1 MGNLN
6 YGIIGNCKTAAL
18 ISDKGSIDWFCL
30 PDFSSA
36 SVFASLLDSERGGH
50 FTVNVHKESIIS
62 QSYIHQTCIL
72 STRFSTPDGEFE
84 ILDFMPRYKN
94 DRQDYVMP
102 ADIIRYIRY
111 ISGKPKLTLDYDP
124 RLGYARNDTHSE
136 IRTDYIKSWS
146 ANGKYESI
154 YLYSDFSL
162 ESIFHHEEITLTE
175 DHYILISYNQKLLN
189 QDIDSINLEMQR
201 TKVYW
206 LDWVNRTIR
215 FKHYREVIIRSALTL
230 KLLSFQNSGA
240 ILAAVTTS
248 LPETIGENRNWDYRF
263 CWIRD
268 ASMTITVLT
277 KIAHYNVAERFLR
290 FIIDVIPYKDEKIQ
304 IMYGIRGEK
313 KLTEKE
319 LPWLSGYEGSK
330 PVRIGNDAY
339 RQKQHD
345 IYGVL
350 LDVIH
355 KAFNLFSNDVTRGE
369 ELWTVARTLVRSVER
384 NWQKPDRGIWEF
396 RSQNRHFVFSKV
408 LSWVAMDRGVKL
420 AKMLGQHNYI
430 EPWIKTRDAI
440 RREIYQKGW
449 NEKMKAFTQ
458 CYDNNDMDAANLLM
472 ANYGFI
478 DPKDPKF
485 VSTVEKTQEELSQDG
500 LMYRY
505 KNKDDFGMPS
515 SAFTVCS
522 FWLVKALFQTGKRK
536 EAIKLFDNLL
546 KHGNHLGLFS
556 EDMDFKS
563 KRLLGNFPQGYSHL
577 SLIDAATALTGTS
590 VEENEAIMNRIEHI
604 HETRKTEVSQ

>member
-1 MGNLN
+1 MNSMN
-6 YGIIGNCKTAAL
+6 YGIIGNCRTAAL
-18 ISDKGSIDWFCL
+18 VSEKGSIDWFCL

-50 FTVNVHKESIIS
+50 FAVNVHQDTRIS
-62 QSYIHQTCIL
+62 QVYLHHTCIL

-94 DRQDYVMP
+94 DRQNYVIP
-102 ADIIRYIRY
+102 ADIIRYIRH

-124 RLGYARNDTHSE
+124 RLGYARYDTHSE
-136 IRTDYIKSWS
+136 IREGHIKSWS
-146 ANGKYESI
+146 TNGKYESI
-154 YLYSDFSL
+154 YLYSDLPS
-162 ESIFHHEEITLTE
+162 ESILNHEEITITK
-175 DHYILISYNQKLLN
+175 DHFLLISYNQKLLN

-215 FKHYREVIIRSALTL
+215 FKRYREVIIRSALTL
-230 KLLSFQNSGA
+230 KLLSFQKSGA

-248 LPETIGENRNWDYRF
+248 LPETLGENRNWDYRF

-319 LPWLSGYEGSK
+319 LPWLRGYEGTK

-350 LDVIH
+350 LDVIY
-355 KAFNLFSNDVTRGE
+355 KAFNLFSNDVTGGE
-369 ELWTVARTLVRSVER
+369 DLWTVARTLVRSVER
-384 NWQKPDRGIWEF
+384 NWRKPDRGIWEF

-420 AKMLGQHNYI
+420 AKMLGQQNYV
-430 EPWIKTRDAI
+430 ETWSKTRDI
-440 RREIYQKGW
+440 IEREIYRKGW
-449 NEKMKAFTQ
+449 NEKMGAFTQ
-458 CYDNNDMDAANLLM
+458 CYNNNDMDAANLLM

-485 VSTVEKTQEELSQDG
+485 VSTVERTQEELSRNG

-505 KNKDDFGMPS
+505 KNKDDFGLPS

-522 FWLVKALFQTGKRK
+522 FWLVKALYQTGKQK
-536 EAIKLFDNLL
+536 EAVELFEDLL
-546 KHGNHLGLFS
+546 GLGNHLGLFS
-556 EDMDFKS
+556 EDMDFES

-590 VEENEAIMNRIEHI
+590 VDENEAILNRIEHV
-604 HETRKTEVSQ
+604 HENRETEVS

>member
-1 MGNLN
+1 MNSMN
-6 YGIIGNCKTAAL
+6 YGIIGNCRTAAL
-18 ISDKGSIDWFCL
+18 VSEKGSIDWFCL

-50 FTVNVHKESIIS
+50 FAVNVHQDTRIS
-62 QSYIHQTCIL
+62 QVYLHHTCIL
-72 STRFSTPDGEFE
+72 STRFSTPDSEFE

-94 DRQDYVMP
+94 DRQNYVIP
-102 ADIIRYIRY
+102 ADIIRYIRH

-124 RLGYARNDTHSE
+124 RLGYARYDTHSE
-136 IRTDYIKSWS
+136 IREGHIKSWS
-146 ANGKYESI
+146 TNGKYESI
-154 YLYSDFSL
+154 YLYSDLPS
-162 ESIFHHEEITLTE
+162 ESILNHEEITITK
-175 DHYILISYNQKLLN
+175 DHFLLISYNQKLLN

-215 FKHYREVIIRSALTL
+215 FKRYREVIIRSALTL
-230 KLLSFQNSGA
+230 KLLSFQKSGA

-248 LPETIGENRNWDYRF
+248 LPETLGENRNWDYRF

-319 LPWLSGYEGSK
+319 LPWLRGYEGTK

-350 LDVIH
+350 LDVIY
-355 KAFNLFSNDVTRGE
+355 KAFNLFSNDVTGGE
-369 ELWTVARTLVRSVER
+369 DLWTVARTLVRSVER
-384 NWQKPDRGIWEF
+384 NWRKPDRGIWEF

-420 AKMLGQHNYI
+420 AKMLGQQNYV
-430 EPWIKTRDAI
+430 ETWSKTRDI
-440 RREIYQKGW
+440 IEREIYRKGW
-449 NEKMKAFTQ
+449 NEKMGAFTQ
-458 CYDNNDMDAANLLM
+458 CYNNNDMDAANLLM

-485 VSTVEKTQEELSQDG
+485 VSTVERTQEELSRNG

-505 KNKDDFGMPS
+505 KNKDDFGLPS

-522 FWLVKALFQTGKRK
+522 FWLVKALYQTGKQK
-536 EAIKLFDNLL
+536 EAIELFEDLL
-546 KHGNHLGLFS
+546 GLGNHLGLFS
-556 EDMDFKS
+556 EDMDFES

-590 VEENEAIMNRIEHI
+590 VDENEAILNRIEHV
-604 HETRKTEVSQ
+604 HENRETEVS

>member
-1 MGNLN
+1 M
-6 YGIIGNCKTAAL
+6 
-18 ISDKGSIDWFCL
+18 
-30 PDFSSA
+30 
-36 SVFASLLDSERGGH
+36 
-50 FTVNVHKESIIS
+50 
-62 QSYIHQTCIL
+62 
-72 STRFSTPDGEFE
+72 
-84 ILDFMPRYKN
+84 
-94 DRQDYVMP
+94 
-102 ADIIRYIRY
+102 
-111 ISGKPKLTLDYDP
+111 
-124 RLGYARNDTHSE
+124 
-136 IRTDYIKSWS
+136 
-146 ANGKYESI
+146 
-154 YLYSDFSL
+154 
-162 ESIFHHEEITLTE
+162 
-175 DHYILISYNQKLLN
+175 ISYNQKLLN

-215 FKHYREVIIRSALTL
+215 FKRYREVIIRSALTL

-248 LPETIGENRNWDYRF
+248 LPETVGENRNWDYRF

-268 ASMTITVLT
+268 ASMTISVLT

-319 LPWLSGYEGSK
+319 LPWLRGYEGTK

-350 LDVIH
+350 LDVIY
-355 KAFNLFSNDVTRGE
+355 KAFNLFSNDVTGGE
-369 ELWTVARTLVRSVER
+369 DLWTVARTLVRSVER
-384 NWQKPDRGIWEF
+384 NWRKPDRGIWEF

-420 AKMLGQHNYI
+420 AKMLGQQNYV
-430 EPWIKTRDAI
+430 ETWSKTRDI
-440 RREIYQKGW
+440 IEREIYRKGW
-449 NEKMKAFTQ
+449 NEKMGAFTQ
-458 CYDNNDMDAANLLM
+458 CYNNNDMDAANLLM

-485 VSTVEKTQEELSQDG
+485 VSTVERTQEELSRNG

-505 KNKDDFGMPS
+505 KNKDDFGLPS

-522 FWLVKALFQTGKRK
+522 FWLVKALYQTGKQK
-536 EAIKLFDNLL
+536 EAVELFEDLL
-546 KHGNHLGLFS
+546 GLGNHLGLFS
-556 EDMDFKS
+556 EDMDFES

-590 VEENEAIMNRIEHI
+590 VDENEAILNRIEHV
-604 HETRKTEVSQ
+604 HENRETEVS